1 MMWALIGAAGLTVL
15 IETPILAIA
24 GYRDRL
30 FLTVCVLINLATNL
44 TLNLGLSFSGRWYWY
59 VLYPAECAVVVVEW
73 AVLAL
78 VADKGAAVRWRSR
91 SGVRLLFFVFL
102 ANLISLLLGLI

>member
-1 MMWALIGAAGLTVL
+1 MLALFGAAGLTVL

-44 TLNLGLSFSGRWYWY
+44 TLNLGLSFVGRWDWL
-59 VLYPAECAVVVVEW
+59 VLIPAECLVVVVEW

-78 VADKGAAVRWRSR
+78 VADKGLSVPLFSR
-91 SGVRLLFFVFL
+91 CGVRLLGCVFL
-102 ANLISLLLGLI
+102 ANLASFLLGLFL